1 MYALEYCEY
10 LYSAQTPKKSDVQHH
25 GIKGMHWDERRF
37 QNLDGSLTP
46 EGRIRYGVGMSREEM
61 AEARA
66 AEEARQRDI
75 DYNRSKSI
83 REMDDYELQNA
94 VNRSRMEQQFEA
106 NMMQRSNNFLQSK
119 VMEEKLNQEYDELM
133 YQKSRVKAERFMQ
146 RTERL
151 GQFIGNLAYNYGK
164 IQDVKGKIED
174 VRAKKAL
181 ADKNEWQA
189 EQEHAK
195 ADKERWNYDKSRGE
209 YERSLAERLASA
221 KKDLSEA
228 KADLDSG
235 KSKKELKAEAKAAK
249 KAGKMSDG
257 DYDKTVE
264 FWEKEAESARKSGDK
279 VKEYNAKAMAADA
292 KARKA
297 DSGDHEYIRKE
308 GDTYIYDDKTKA
320 GWESAKES
328 KKKGIL
334 SKVFGKKDREASEKR
349 EALKNE
355 TKRQI
360 REDANERLGRYNAEH
375 RSEANNSDR
384 GYDWQSAMV
393 GAYKKEKS
401 DKAWNSVSKN
411 SSSNGDYIYNTPKA
425 YQSSERNKGFDWSA
439 RMAAG
444 YSAKKNDNSVY
455 NTGKWQDNSKYDW
468 SKAMAMSPNYNGG
481 KKITEAAWKRRKH
494 IKHSEEE

>member
-1 MYALEYCEY
+1 MYALEYCEH

-106 NMMQRSNNFLQSK
+106 NMIMRSNNFLQSK
-119 VMEEKLNQEYDELM
+119 VAEERLSQEYDELM
-133 YQKSRVKAERFMQ
+133 YQKSRQKAERFME

-151 GQFIGNLAYNYGK
+151 GRFIGNLAGSYGK
-164 IQDVKGKIED
+164 IVDVKGKIED

-181 ADKNEWQA
+181 ADKNEYQA
-189 EQEHAK
+189 DQEK
-195 ADKERWNYDKSRGE
+195 TRSEKERWNYDKSRGE

-235 KSKKELKAEAKAAK
+235 KSKKELKAEAKAEK
-249 KAGKMSDG
+249 KAGKMSDS
-257 DYDKTVE
+257 DYDETLSFYNKE
-264 FWEKEAESARKSGDK
+264 LKKAKESGNKSYADALEKAINDTKERKSEKPSIMDGQRWGSRKYQNEDGSLIEAGK
-279 VKEYNAKAMAADA
+279 KAYL
-292 KARKA
+292 KNK
-297 DSGDHEYIRKE
+297 DHEYIRKE
-308 GDTYIYDDKTKA
+308 GDTYIYSDKTKS
-320 GWESAKES
+320 GWESTREQ
-328 KKKGIL
+328 KKSGIL
-334 SKVFGKKDREASEKR
+334 SKVFGGKERKAEEKRNALKEQTKAEIREAAASR
-349 EALKNE
+349 NGTD
-355 TKRQI
+355 TKSNWSYFSQKAAN
-360 REDANERLGRYNAEH
+360 DAK
-375 RSEANNSDR
+375 
-384 GYDWQSAMV
+384 QKSAW
-393 GAYKKEKS
+393 
-401 DKAWNSVSKN
+401 DSVSRNAK
-411 SSSNGDYIYNTPKA
+411 
-425 YQSSERNKGFDWSA
+425 SEEQAAIDRTKKSLGTS
-439 RMAAG
+439 AAG
-444 YSAKKNDNSVY
+444 QYGYLTVPTWGESRNSAGTIV
-455 NTGKWQDNSKYDW
+455 
-468 SKAMAMSPNYNGG
+468 SKA
-481 KKITEAAWKRRKH
+481 AAKRRKH

>member
-106 NMMQRSNNFLQSK
+106 NMIMRSNNFLQSK
-119 VMEEKLNQEYDELM
+119 VAEERLSQEYDELM
-133 YQKSRVKAERFMQ
+133 YQKSRQKAERFME

-151 GQFIGNLAYNYGK
+151 GRFIGNLAGSYGK
-164 IQDVKGKIED
+164 IVDVKGKIED

-181 ADKNEWQA
+181 ADKNEYQA
-189 EQEHAK
+189 DQEK
-195 ADKERWNYDKSRGE
+195 TKSEKERWNYDKSRGE

-228 KADLDSG
+228 KADLDSS

-249 KAGKMSDG
+249 KAGKMSDS
-257 DYDKTVE
+257 DYDETLSFYNKE
-264 FWEKEAESARKSGDK
+264 LKKAKESGNKSYADALEKAINDTKERKSEKSSIMDGQRWGSRKYQNEDGSLTEAGK
-279 VKEYNAKAMAADA
+279 KAYL
-292 KARKA
+292 KNK
-297 DSGDHEYIRKE
+297 DHEYIRKE
-308 GDTYIYDDKTKA
+308 GDTYIYSDKTKS
-320 GWESAKES
+320 GWESTREQ
-328 KKKGIL
+328 KKSGIL
-334 SKVFGKKDREASEKR
+334 SKVFGGKERKAEEKRNALKEQTKAEIREAAASR
-349 EALKNE
+349 NGTD
-355 TKRQI
+355 TKSNWSYFSQKAAN
-360 REDANERLGRYNAEH
+360 DAK
-375 RSEANNSDR
+375 
-384 GYDWQSAMV
+384 QKSAW
-393 GAYKKEKS
+393 
-401 DKAWNSVSKN
+401 DSVSRNAKSEEQAAIDRTKKSLGTSAAGQYGYLTVPTWGESRN
-411 SSSNGDYIYNTPKA
+411 SAGTIISNSRERRKKM
-425 YQSSERNKGFDWSA
+425 RNK
-439 RMAAG
+439 
-444 YSAKKNDNSVY
+444 
-455 NTGKWQDNSKYDW
+455 
-468 SKAMAMSPNYNGG
+468 
-481 KKITEAAWKRRKH
+481 
-494 IKHSEEE
+494 

>member
-1 MYALEYCEY
+1 MYALEYCEH

-66 AEEARQRDI
+66 AEEARQKDI

-189 EQEHAK
+189 EQEHVK

-249 KAGKMSDG
+249 KAGKMSDA
-257 DYDKTVE
+257 DYDETLSFYNKE
-264 FWEKEAESARKSGDK
+264 LKKAKESGNKSYADALEKAINDTKERKSEKPSIMDGQRWGSRKYQNEDGSLTEAGK
-279 VKEYNAKAMAADA
+279 KAIL
-292 KARKA
+292 KNK
-297 DSGDHEYIRKE
+297 DHEYIRKE
-308 GDTYIYDDKTKA
+308 GDTYIYSDKTKS
-320 GWESAKES
+320 GWESTREQ
-328 KKKGIL
+328 KKSGIL
-334 SKVFGKKDREASEKR
+334 SKVFGGKERKAEEKRNALKEQTKAEIREAAASRNGTDNKSNWSYFSQK
-349 EALKNE
+349 AASDA
-355 TKRQI
+355 RQK
-360 REDANERLGRYNAEH
+360 
-375 RSEANNSDR
+375 
-384 GYDWQSAMV
+384 SAW
-393 GAYKKEKS
+393 
-401 DKAWNSVSKN
+401 DSVSRNAK
-411 SSSNGDYIYNTPKA
+411 
-425 YQSSERNKGFDWSA
+425 SEEQAAIDRTKKSLGTS
-439 RMAAG
+439 AAG
-444 YSAKKNDNSVY
+444 QYGYLPVPSWGESRNSAGTIV
-455 NTGKWQDNSKYDW
+455 
-468 SKAMAMSPNYNGG
+468 SKA
-481 KKITEAAWKRRKH
+481 AAKRRKH

>member
-1 MYALEYCEY
+1 MYALEYCEH

-94 VNRSRMEQQFEA
+94 VNRSRMEQQFES
-106 NMMQRSNNFLQSK
+106 NMIQRSNNFLQSK

-151 GQFIGNLAYNYGK
+151 GQFIGNLAYNYGR

-279 VKEYNAKAMAADA
+279 VKEYNAMSMAADA
-292 KARKA
+292 RARKA
-297 DSGDHEYIRKE
+297 TKEESSAIGTQGMRWGSRKYQNEDGSLTEAGKKAILKNKDHEYIRKE
-308 GDTYIYDDKTKA
+308 GDTYIYSDKTKS
-320 GWESAKES
+320 GWESTREQ
-328 KKKGIL
+328 KKSGIL
-334 SKVFGKKDREASEKR
+334 SKVFGGKERKAEEKRNALKEQAKAEIREAAASR
-349 EALKNE
+349 NGTD
-355 TKRQI
+355 TKSNWSYFSQKAAN
-360 REDANERLGRYNAEH
+360 DAK
-375 RSEANNSDR
+375 
-384 GYDWQSAMV
+384 QKSAW
-393 GAYKKEKS
+393 
-401 DKAWNSVSKN
+401 DSVSRNAK
-411 SSSNGDYIYNTPKA
+411 
-425 YQSSERNKGFDWSA
+425 SEEQAAIDRTKKSLGTS
-439 RMAAG
+439 AAG
-444 YSAKKNDNSVY
+444 QYGYLPVPSWGESRNSAGTIV
-455 NTGKWQDNSKYDW
+455 
-468 SKAMAMSPNYNGG
+468 SKA
-481 KKITEAAWKRRKH
+481 AAKRRKH

>member
-1 MYALEYCEY
+1 MHALEYCEH

-106 NMMQRSNNFLQSK
+106 NMIMRSNNFLQSK
-119 VMEEKLNQEYDELM
+119 VTEERLNQEYDDLM
-133 YQKSRVKAERFMQ
+133 YQKSRQKAERFME

-151 GQFIGNLAYNYGK
+151 GRFIGNLAGSYGK
-164 IQDVKGKIED
+164 IVDVKGKIED

-181 ADKNEWQA
+181 ADKNEWQS
-189 EQEHAK
+189 EQEK
-195 ADKERWNYDKSRGE
+195 TKSEKERWNFDKSRGE

-235 KSKKELKAEAKAAK
+235 KSKKELKAEAKAEK
-249 KAGKMSDG
+249 KAGKMSDA

-264 FWEKEAESARKSGDK
+264 FWEKEAETARKSGDK

-297 DSGDHEYIRKE
+297 DRGDHEYIRKE

-320 GWESAKES
+320 GWESTKEKSKSLIGRALERRKAKKEEKAEAKREELRSQAKREIAGKQIDSSSALNSYLGGKDNRKGLEYSTYKDKEKDMYENSPGWKRKVDNEAAHKVEMAKQKRISDALES
-328 KKKGIL
+328 KKN
-334 SKVFGKKDREASEKR
+334 SWDSSS
-349 EALKNE
+349 
-355 TKRQI
+355 
-360 REDANERLGRYNAEH
+360 LGNL
-375 RSEANNSDR
+375 
-384 GYDWQSAMV
+384 GW
-393 GAYKKEKS
+393 G
-401 DKAWNSVSKN
+401 N
-411 SSSNGDYIYNTPKA
+411 SSNYTWTAKDV
-425 YQSSERNKGFDWSA
+425 ERQMKEN
-439 RMAAG
+439 AG
-444 YSAKKNDNSVY
+444 L
-455 NTGKWQDNSKYDW
+455 
-468 SKAMAMSPNYNGG
+468 
-481 KKITEAAWKRRKH
+481 KITDAAWKRRKH

>member
-1 MYALEYCEY
+1 MYALEYCEH

-94 VNRSRMEQQFEA
+94 VNRSRMEQQFES

-151 GQFIGNLAYNYGK
+151 GQFIGNLAYNYGR

-181 ADKNEWQA
+181 ADKNEWQS

-195 ADKERWNYDKSRGE
+195 ADKERWNYDKSKGE

-249 KAGKMSDG
+249 KAGKMSDA
-257 DYDKTVE
+257 DYDETLSFYNKE
-264 FWEKEAESARKSGDK
+264 LKKAKESGNKSYADALEKAINDTKERKSEKSSIMDGQRWGSRKYQNEDGSLTEAGK
-279 VKEYNAKAMAADA
+279 KAIL
-292 KARKA
+292 KNK
-297 DSGDHEYIRKE
+297 DHEYIRKE
-308 GDTYIYDDKTKA
+308 GDTYIYSDKTKS
-320 GWESAKES
+320 GWESTREQ
-328 KKKGIL
+328 KKSGIL
-334 SKVFGKKDREASEKR
+334 SKVFGGKERKAEEKRNALKEQTKAEIREAAASRNGTDNKSNWSYFSQK
-349 EALKNE
+349 AAN
-355 TKRQI
+355 
-360 REDANERLGRYNAEH
+360 DAK
-375 RSEANNSDR
+375 
-384 GYDWQSAMV
+384 QKSAW
-393 GAYKKEKS
+393 
-401 DKAWNSVSKN
+401 DSVSRNAK
-411 SSSNGDYIYNTPKA
+411 
-425 YQSSERNKGFDWSA
+425 SEEQAAIDRTKKSLGTS
-439 RMAAG
+439 AAG
-444 YSAKKNDNSVY
+444 QYGYLPVPTWGESRNSAGTIV
-455 NTGKWQDNSKYDW
+455 
-468 SKAMAMSPNYNGG
+468 SKA
-481 KKITEAAWKRRKH
+481 AAKRRKH

>member
-1 MYALEYCEY
+1 MHALEYCEH
-10 LYSAQTPKKSDVQHH
+10 LYSAQTPKKSDLQHH

-106 NMMQRSNNFLQSK
+106 NMIMRSNNFLQSK
-119 VMEEKLNQEYDELM
+119 VTEERLNQEYDDLM
-133 YQKSRVKAERFMQ
+133 YQKSRQKAERFME

-151 GQFIGNLAYNYGK
+151 GRFIGNLAGSYGK
-164 IQDVKGKIED
+164 IVDVKGKIED

-181 ADKNEWQA
+181 ADKNEWQS

-195 ADKERWNYDKSRGE
+195 ADKERWNFDKSKSE

-228 KADLDSG
+228 KADLDAG

-249 KAGKMSDG
+249 KAGKMSNS

-320 GWESAKES
+320 GWES
-328 KKKGIL
+328 
-334 SKVFGKKDREASEKR
+334 
-349 EALKNE
+349 
-355 TKRQI
+355 T
-360 REDANERLGRYNAEH
+360 
-375 RSEANNSDR
+375 
-384 GYDWQSAMV
+384 
-393 GAYKKEKS
+393 KEKS
-401 DKAWNSVSKN
+401 KGLIGRALEKRREAKREKLKDEAMRGITEDRRIARDNALNKN
-411 SSSNGDYIYNTPKA
+411 SSQPSYWEQYNRREENLGYLKRPASSSTNSESSTESTPSRQASLNKIKGLTSKGKEWKEKLKSNKDSGANAITTNRNWDSYLYSKEVRKAVADERKKNGDTWID
-425 YQSSERNKGFDWSA
+425 E
-439 RMAAG
+439 
-444 YSAKKNDNSVY
+444 
-455 NTGKWQDNSKYDW
+455 
-468 SKAMAMSPNYNGG
+468 NGG
-481 KKITEAAWKRRKH
+481 IMNKTRYKRKHH

>member
-1 MYALEYCEY
+1 MHALEYCEH

-106 NMMQRSNNFLQSK
+106 NMIMRSNNFLQSK
-119 VMEEKLNQEYDELM
+119 VTEERLNQEYDDLM
-133 YQKSRVKAERFMQ
+133 YQKSRQKAERFME

-151 GQFIGNLAYNYGK
+151 GRFIGNLAGSYGK
-164 IQDVKGKIED
+164 IVDVKGKIED

-181 ADKNEWQA
+181 ADKNEWQS
-189 EQEHAK
+189 EQEK
-195 ADKERWNYDKSRGE
+195 TKSEKERWNFDKSRGE

-249 KAGKMSDG
+249 KAGKMSDA

-264 FWEKEAESARKSGDK
+264 FWEKEAETARKSGDK

-320 GWESAKES
+320 GWES
-328 KKKGIL
+328 
-334 SKVFGKKDREASEKR
+334 
-349 EALKNE
+349 
-355 TKRQI
+355 T
-360 REDANERLGRYNAEH
+360 
-375 RSEANNSDR
+375 
-384 GYDWQSAMV
+384 
-393 GAYKKEKS
+393 KEKS
-401 DKAWNSVSKN
+401 KGLIGRALERRREAKAEKAEAKREELRSQARREIAGKQADN
-411 SSSNGDYIYNTPKA
+411 SSALNSYLGGKDN
-425 YQSSERNKGFDWSA
+425 RKGLEYSTYKDKEKDMYENSPGWKRKVDNEA
-439 RMAAG
+439 AHKVEMA
-444 YSAKKNDNSVY
+444 KQRRIEENLRTNNNSVY
-455 NTGKWQDNSKYDW
+455 KTFGGNSNSSTNSKYDW
-468 SKAMAMSPNYNGG
+468 SKAMALSPNYNGG

>member
-1 MYALEYCEY
+1 MYALEYCEH

-46 EGRIRYGVGMSREEM
+46 EGRVRYGVGMSREEM

-151 GQFIGNLAYNYGK
+151 GQFIGNLAYNYGR

-235 KSKKELKAEAKAAK
+235 KSKKELKAEAKAEK
-249 KAGKMSDG
+249 KA
-257 DYDKTVE
+257 
-264 FWEKEAESARKSGDK
+264 EKEAKKSGKDP
-279 VKEYNAKAMAADA
+279 
-292 KARKA
+292 
-297 DSGDHEYIRKE
+297 EYIRKE

-320 GWESAKES
+320 GWES
-328 KKKGIL
+328 
-334 SKVFGKKDREASEKR
+334 
-349 EALKNE
+349 
-355 TKRQI
+355 T
-360 REDANERLGRYNAEH
+360 
-375 RSEANNSDR
+375 
-384 GYDWQSAMV
+384 
-393 GAYKKEKS
+393 KEKS
-401 DKAWNSVSKN
+401 KGLIGRALERRKAKKEEKTEAKREELRSQAKREIAGKQVD
-411 SSSNGDYIYNTPKA
+411 SSSALNSYLGGKDNRKGLEYSTYKDKEKA
-425 YQSSERNKGFDWSA
+425 MYENSPGWKRKVDNEAAHKVE
-439 RMAAG
+439 MA
-444 YSAKKNDNSVY
+444 KQRRIEENLRTNNNSVY
-455 NTGKWQDNSKYDW
+455 KTFGDNSNSSANSKYDW

>member
-1 MYALEYCEY
+1 MYALEYCEH

-66 AEEARQRDI
+66 AEEARQKDI

-94 VNRSRMEQQFEA
+94 VNRSRMEQQFES

-249 KAGKMSDG
+249 KAGKMSDA
-257 DYDKTVE
+257 DYDETLSFYNKE
-264 FWEKEAESARKSGDK
+264 LKKAKESGNKSYADALEKAINDTKERKSEKPSIMDGQRWGSRKYQNEDGSLTEAGK
-279 VKEYNAKAMAADA
+279 KAIL
-292 KARKA
+292 KNK
-297 DSGDHEYIRKE
+297 DHEYIRKE
-308 GDTYIYDDKTKA
+308 GDTYIYSDKTKS
-320 GWESAKES
+320 GWESTREQ
-328 KKKGIL
+328 KKSGIL
-334 SKVFGKKDREASEKR
+334 SKVFSGKERKAEEKRNALKEQTKAEIREAAASRNGTDNKSNWSYFSQK
-349 EALKNE
+349 AASDA
-355 TKRQI
+355 RQK
-360 REDANERLGRYNAEH
+360 
-375 RSEANNSDR
+375 
-384 GYDWQSAMV
+384 SAW
-393 GAYKKEKS
+393 
-401 DKAWNSVSKN
+401 DSVSRNAK
-411 SSSNGDYIYNTPKA
+411 
-425 YQSSERNKGFDWSA
+425 SEEQAAIDRTKKSLGTS
-439 RMAAG
+439 AAG
-444 YSAKKNDNSVY
+444 QYGYLPVPSWGESRNSAGTIV
-455 NTGKWQDNSKYDW
+455 
-468 SKAMAMSPNYNGG
+468 SKA
-481 KKITEAAWKRRKH
+481 AAKRRKH

>member
-1 MYALEYCEY
+1 MHALEYCEH
-10 LYSAQTPKKSDVQHH
+10 LYSAQVPKKNSNDLTHSGVP
-25 GIKGMHWDERRF
+25 GMEWGKRRY

-46 EGRIRYGVGMSREEM
+46 EGRVHYGVGMSREEM

-106 NMMQRSNNFLQSK
+106 NMIMRSNNFLQSK
-119 VMEEKLNQEYDELM
+119 VTEERLNQEYDELM

-151 GQFIGNLAYNYGK
+151 GQFIGNLAYNYGR

-181 ADKNEWQA
+181 ADKNEWQS

-195 ADKERWNYDKSRGE
+195 ADKERWNYDKARGE

-228 KADLDSG
+228 KADLDAG
-235 KSKKELKAEAKAAK
+235 KSKKELKAEAKAEK
-249 KAGKMSDG
+249 KA
-257 DYDKTVE
+257 
-264 FWEKEAESARKSGDK
+264 EKEAKKSGKDP
-279 VKEYNAKAMAADA
+279 
-292 KARKA
+292 
-297 DSGDHEYIRKE
+297 EYIRKE

-320 GWESAKES
+320 GWES
-328 KKKGIL
+328 
-334 SKVFGKKDREASEKR
+334 
-349 EALKNE
+349 
-355 TKRQI
+355 T
-360 REDANERLGRYNAEH
+360 
-375 RSEANNSDR
+375 
-384 GYDWQSAMV
+384 
-393 GAYKKEKS
+393 KEKS
-401 DKAWNSVSKN
+401 KGLIGRALERRREAKAEKAEAKREELRSQAKREIAGKQVDN
-411 SSSNGDYIYNTPKA
+411 SSALNSYLGGKDNRKGLEYSTYKDKEKA
-425 YQSSERNKGFDWSA
+425 MYENSPGWKRKVDNEASHKVE
-439 RMAAG
+439 MA
-444 YSAKKNDNSVY
+444 KQRRIEENLRTNNNSVY
-455 NTGKWQDNSKYDW
+455 KTFGDNSNSSTNSKYDW
-468 SKAMAMSPNYNGG
+468 SKAMALSPNYNGG